1 MVVDDLLPAV
11 GEVDVV
17 DALGVLALA
26 LLLVP
31 EVHAVLRVHLVT
43 EAVVRRAEIGMDSI
57 ASFTNFE
64 HLLAIT
70 WSATECRTGIGGET
84 KQAGATEM
92 ALPGSARLLFSFSQF
107 PEQDPDAQL
116 GNFRQLQFKRL

>member
-1 MVVDDLLPAV
+1 MRNHAAFQMNTKLFDHSYGPHPTLCLDVTYGSPPPKSRHSLTRISLDVVVDDLLPAV

-43 EAVVRRAEIGMDSI
+43 EAVVRRAEIGMDS
-57 ASFTNFE
+57 
-64 HLLAIT
+64 
-70 WSATECRTGIGGET
+70 
-84 KQAGATEM
+84 
-92 ALPGSARLLFSFSQF
+92 
-107 PEQDPDAQL
+107 
-116 GNFRQLQFKRL
+116 